1 MCGIFGIV
9 GEQNENFSKKDYKN
23 CLDKLFVLSESRG
36 KEASGFAYKSNK
48 INYLKTPHRASR
60 LVKSKVYND
69 EINNYLISENKLYST
84 IGHSRL
90 VTNGYEQDNK
100 NNQPVA
106 KNGIVGVHNGII
118 VNDSDLWAKYSE
130 ETKTSELDSELIPTL
145 ISRFEKK
152 GDNIIVAIQ

>member
-1 MCGIFGIV
+1 MRIFLKKIIKIV
-9 GEQNENFSKKDYKN
+9 QIIYLS
-23 CLDKLFVLSESRG
+23 CLNLEERKLLALPTSQMKF
-36 KEASGFAYKSNK
+36 
-48 INYLKTPHRASR
+48 IILKPPHRASR

-69 EINNYLISENKLYST
+69 EIANYLISENKLHST

-90 VTNGYEQDNK
+90 VTNGYEQDNE

-118 VNDSDLWAKYSE
+118 VNDSDLWSKYSE

-145 ISRFEKK
+145 ISLSL
-152 GDNIIVAIQ
+152 IHI